1 MITAQTSSAWETARE
16 TTGPILTAAT
26 AFSLIRVFEGDA
38 WVLPVYVAAAASH
51 LLAIAVR
58 RIGWGMLVSTLASGA
73 GLVLSVTWTQ
83 YWNTAFWGFP
93 ARSTRAE
100 LADDLEQAWTG
111 FGDLSPPVEPL
122 DGFIVSAMAAVWLL
136 AFVHDWA
143 AMRTRALFEPMV
155 LPIAAIGF
163 TGLVGGEQHRGL
175 TIGVFT
181 GALLL
186 YGLIHR
192 VAARTTDARWL
203 GGERRAS
210 SGRRALLA
218 GSSAIAIIAL
228 AGAMAAGPVLGTQD
242 DPIVDLTEAVERGR
256 TSSGRV
262 VISPL
267 VDIRG
272 RLVNQGDAVMFRVR
286 AEERSYWR
294 LTSLDQFDGQV
305 WTSRA
310 DYAARPT
317 QLPTLFQ
324 SGTSVLE
331 SVQHFDIEQLGA
343 VWIPAAF
350 EPRSLVT
357 DTAGTGNA
365 EFSSADISYEPTSST
380 LIVGRSLAS
389 SDGLTYTVSSALPRF
404 NPEVLKSIPLDA
416 APDTPSTPAASYSA
430 LPSDFS
436 PEVRALATRLTA
448 EATSGYEQALALQD
462 FFRNGGFIYDANVVP
477 GHSEDRIEEFLNS
490 RRGYCEQFA
499 GTFAAMA
506 RSVGLPARVAV
517 GFTVGEADPDDPN
530 LYVVSGRHAH
540 AWPEVYLP
548 GAGWVAFEPT
558 PGRGAPGAQNYT
570 GLAEAQATRGP
581 DLEPLEEGPL
591 SDIASPLEPQTDFE
605 SLLPPD
611 SPEFGETP
619 LATTDD
625 GSGLTWRFWT
635 AILAPSLVVLF
646 MLLIPWFKHIQN
658 QRRFLKITG
667 NRGKIRLLWA
677 ETVESLA
684 LINMSPRPDE
694 TYAEFAHRAIEQVPL
709 HSPDLRQLGEL
720 AAAATFA
727 PSEPSD
733 RNQWLA
739 RTWSLSVRAEV
750 NFRVRRWQKLAAAFN
765 PLPLVSSRRREWRGQ
780 RAHL

>member
-1 MITAQTSSAWETARE
+1 MITSRISGAWEVALE
-16 TTGPILTAAT
+16 ATGPVLTAAT
-26 AFSLIRVFEGDA
+26 AFSLIRVFEGDG
-38 WVLPVYVAAAASH
+38 WVLPVYVAAAISH
-51 LLAIAVR
+51 LLAIAIR
-58 RIGWGMLVSTLASGA
+58 RIGWGMLVSSLASGV
-73 GLVLSVTWTQ
+73 GLVLTVTWSH
-83 YWNTAFWGFP
+83 YWSTVFWGIP
-93 ARSTRAE
+93 AGNTWAE
-100 LADDLEQAWTG
+100 LGDDLEQAWTV
-111 FGDLSPPVEPL
+111 FGELSPPVTPR
-122 DGFIVSAMAAVWLL
+122 DGFTVSAMAAMWLL
-136 AFVHDWA
+136 AFVYDWA

-155 LPIAAIGF
+155 LPIAATGF
-163 TGLVGGEQHRGL
+163 AGLVGGDQHRVL

-186 YGLIHR
+186 FASIHR
-192 VAARTTDARWL
+192 VAARTADARWL
-203 GGERRAS
+203 GGEGRAS
-210 SGRRALLA
+210 SGRRALLV
-218 GSSAIAIIAL
+218 GSSAIAGVAL
-228 AGAMAAGPVLGTQD
+228 IGALAAGPVLGTQD
-242 DPIVDLTEAVERGR
+242 DPIVDLTEAVNRGQR
-256 TSSGRV
+256 TSGRV

-286 AEERSYWR
+286 AEDRSYWR
-294 LTSLDQFDGQV
+294 LTSLDQFDGRV

-331 SVQHFDIEQLGA
+331 SVQHFSIEQLGA
-343 VWIPAAF
+343 VWVPAAF
-350 EPRSLVT
+350 EPRSLT
-357 DTAGTGNA
+357 SGA
-365 EFSSADISYEPTSST
+365 SATIDISYEPSSST
-380 LIVGRSLAS
+380 LIVGRSMVS
-389 SDGLTYTVSSALPRF
+389 SNGLTYTVSSALPRF
-404 NPEVLKSIPLDA
+404 DPEALKAIPLDTA
-416 APDTPSTPAASYSA
+416 MIPEVEPYTA

-436 PEVRALATRLTA
+436 PRVQDLATQLTA
-448 EATSGYEQALALQD
+448 GAGSGYEQALALQN
-462 FFRNGGFIYDANVVP
+462 FFRNGDFIYDANVAP
-477 GHSEDRIEEFLNS
+477 GHSENRLEEFLSN

-540 AWPEVYLP
+540 AWPEVYLA

-570 GLAEAQATRGP
+570 GIAEDQAIGASEIAPAEDDLNLDSPFAP
-581 DLEPLEEGPL
+581 DNP
-591 SDIASPLEPQTDFE
+591 TDFE
-605 SLLPPD
+605 SLFPPE
-611 SPEFGETP
+611 SPDLDNP
-619 LATTDD
+619 LVDL
-625 GSGLTWRFWT
+625 GSNRGGGMTWTIWI
-635 AILAPSLVVLF
+635 AILAPVLAVLLI
-646 MLLIPWFKHIQN
+646 LLIPWFKQVQS

-667 NRGKIRLLWA
+667 NRGKIRLLWT

-684 LINMSPRPDE
+684 LINMTPRLDE
-694 TYAEFAHRAIEQVPL
+694 TYAEFARRAIEQVPL

-750 NFRVRRWQKLAAAFN
+750 NFRVSRGQKLAAAFN
-765 PLPLVSSRRREWRGQ
+765 PQPLFGSRWRG
-780 RAHL
+780 RRGPSWTIGP

>member
-1 MITAQTSSAWETARE
+1 MTASRIPNSWEAALE

-26 AFSLIRVFEGDA
+26 AFSLIRVFDGDA
-38 WVLPVYVAAAASH
+38 WVLPVYIAAAVSH
-51 LLAIAVR
+51 LLAIAIR
-58 RIGWGMLVSTLASGA
+58 RIGWGMLVSTLISGV
-73 GLVLSVTWTQ
+73 GLVLTITWSH
-83 YWNTAFWGFP
+83 YWSTAFWGFP
-93 ARSTRAE
+93 AGRTRTE

-122 DGFIVSAMAAVWLL
+122 DGFVVSAMAALWLL
-136 AFVHDWA
+136 AFVYDWT
-143 AMRTRALFEPMV
+143 AMRTRSLFEPMA
-155 LPIAAIGF
+155 LPIAATGF
-163 TGLVGGEQHRGL
+163 TGLVGGSQHRIL

-186 YGLIHR
+186 FASIHR
-192 VAARTTDARWL
+192 IAAQTADARWL
-203 GGERRAS
+203 GGEGRAS
-210 SGRRALLA
+210 FGRRALLV
-218 GSSAIAIIAL
+218 GSSAIAAVAL
-228 AGAMAAGPVLGTQD
+228 VGAIVAGPVLGTQD

-256 TSSGRV
+256 RSSGRV

-286 AEERSYWR
+286 AEDRSYWR

-310 DYAARPT
+310 DYAAQPT

-331 SVQHFDIEQLGA
+331 SVQHFSIEQLST

-350 EPRSLVT
+350 EPRSLVS
-357 DTAGTGNA
+357 DTVDIGNG
-365 EFSSADISYEPTSST
+365 EISYEPSSST
-380 LIVGRSLAS
+380 LIVGPSLAS
-389 SDGLTYTVSSALPRF
+389 SNGLTYTVSSALPRF
-404 NPEVLKSIPLDA
+404 DPEVLKTIPLDA
-416 APDTPSTPAASYSA
+416 APGAPVDAFSA

-436 PEVRALATRLTA
+436 PEVRELATRITE
-448 EATSGYEQALALQD
+448 EATSGYEKALALQE
-462 FFRNGGFIYDANVVP
+462 FFRSGDFIYDANVAP
-477 GHSEDRIEEFLNS
+477 GHSGDRIEEFLSS

-517 GFTVGEADPDDPN
+517 GFTVGEADPNDPN
-530 LYVVSGRHAH
+530 LYVVRGRHAH
-540 AWPEVYLP
+540 AWPEVYLA

-570 GLAEAQATRGP
+570 GLAEAQAVRGS
-581 DLEPLEEGPL
+581 DLEPPDVEPA
-591 SDIASPLEPQTDFE
+591 SDIAGSLEPPTDFE
-605 SLLPPD
+605 SLFPPD
-611 SPEFGETP
+611 LPELGDAQTTAGGGGGMTWKTW
-619 LATTDD
+619 LAI
-625 GSGLTWRFWT
+625 G
-635 AILAPSLVVLF
+635 ASLLVALLV
-646 MLLIPWFKHIQN
+646 LLIPWFKHIQS

-750 NFRVRRWQKLAAAFN
+750 NFRVSRWQKLAAAFN
-765 PLPLVSSRRREWRGQ
+765 PLSLISSRRREWRGH
-780 RAHL
+780 AVSL